1 MKERE
6 NFSSNDQFFL
16 FCTRRVRS
24 MAEANGNDTTL
35 LSVLEKVLVS
45 QPYLLSD
52 VITQTNEIALKQL
65 GQNRWNTSS
74 MILYVETALR
84 TIASQEESN
93 LLYPSKWNPDKV
105 VEYLNRYAE
114 DIANLAG
121 ENALGR
127 NLPQRAAWMIY
138 LLSRE
143 NLLSEKTFFIELGA
157 ASGYILD
164 ALAYPNKFWAWLK
177 TTNANP
183 QVSINKICEKTAG
196 QLGIDLCPP
205 TNKRWSLASLGDD
218 EVIQSVESFTTTFK
232 NTSNVL
238 RGDIL
243 SQDTWTIVENQT
255 QKAASQ
261 NQIPVIIASEM
272 LYQINS
278 DGRTKIC
285 EQIKNLI
292 SYTNGYFLR
301 SDGGQYMELPQYE
314 LFTVAELRNPQWKI
328 ISPQLLLKDKYRCKW
343 TEIQ

>member
-1 MKERE
+1 M
-6 NFSSNDQFFL
+6 
-16 FCTRRVRS
+16 
-24 MAEANGNDTTL
+24 G
-35 LSVLEKVLVS
+35 
-45 QPYLLSD
+45 
-52 VITQTNEIALKQL
+52 
-65 GQNRWNTSS
+65 
-74 MILYVETALR
+74 
-84 TIASQEESN
+84 
-93 LLYPSKWNPDKV
+93 
-105 VEYLNRYAE
+105 YLNRYSQ

-138 LLSRE
+138 LLSKE

-164 ALAYPNKFWAWLK
+164 ALAYPNRFWAWLK

-196 QLGIDLCPP
+196 QLGVDLCPP

-218 EVIQSVESFTTTFK
+218 EVIQSVESFTTTLQ
-232 NTSNVL
+232 NRSNVL
-238 RGDIL
+238 RGDVL
-243 SQDTWTIVENQT
+243 SQDTWTIVENQA
-255 QKAASQ
+255 QRAVSK

-285 EQIKNLI
+285 EQIKSLI

-314 LFTVAELRNPQWKI
+314 MLTIAELRNPQWEI
-328 ISPQLLLKDKYRCKW
+328 IRPQLLLKDKYRCKW
-343 TEIQ
+343 NEIQ